1 MSGGH
6 GYIEA
11 LLGVGTLVGFLSGL
25 LGKGGSAVTTPI
37 LQVFLH
43 VPDYLALASPLPS
56 ALPTLLAAAW
66 AYRGR
71 GLVDER
77 VVKSCALWGFPATIA
92 GSFLSA
98 RVSGPALMVMSALL
112 IAGLGVSLVFE
123 GEPPQGGGPPPTAW
137 KVAAIAIFVGGLS
150 GLLANSGGVLFGPL
164 FISVLRLPTKTAI
177 ACSMIVAAILAV
189 PGLAVH
195 VYLGH
200 VDWTIVVALSVA
212 AIPSSYLGARLALRL
227 RDKTLLR
234 VYGALLSLF
243 GLYDVWFSLRG
254 H

>member
-1 MSGGH
+1 MTGH
-6 GYIEA
+6 EYIAA
-11 LLGVGTLVGFLSGL
+11 LLGVGALVGFLSGL

-37 LQVFLH
+37 LQIFLR

-56 ALPTLLAAAW
+56 ALPTLLASAW

-77 VVKSCALWGFPATIA
+77 VVRLAVLWGFPATVA

-98 RVSGPALMVMSALL
+98 DAGGRALMVMSALL
-112 IAGLGVSLVFE
+112 IAGLGVSLALE
-123 GEPPQGGGPPPTAW
+123 DAPPEVGGPPAPAW
-137 KVAAIAIFVGGLS
+137 KIAAIGIFVGGLS

-164 FISVLRLPTKTAI
+164 FISVLRLPAKTAI
-177 ACSMIVAAILAV
+177 ACSMIVAAALAI
-189 PGLAVH
+189 PGMAVH

-234 VYGALLSLF
+234 VYGTLLTLF
-243 GLYDVWFSLRG
+243 GFYDVWFSLR